1 MRGRTAQFAQKFGMQ
16 ERFPPSEVD
25 LFRPR
30 LGKEAQSQFGLF
42 DAQMMRRLLGV
53 ETELAGI
60 VTPATDEVIDGLD
73 HIVQILVAVLY
84 DVDQVVL
91 VILEIICGQ

>member
-1 MRGRTAQFAQKFGMQ
+1 
-16 ERFPPSEVD
+16 
-25 LFRPR
+25 
-30 LGKEAQSQFGLF
+30 
-42 DAQMMRRLLGV
+42 MRRLLGV